1 MALVSCKDEQMK
13 KYAFTVGASFL
24 ALSALSAHATNE
36 HRNFNAVLQCRAIE
50 NHTDRLSCY
59 DKSIPPTRTASAQ
72 KFESRD
78 QCPDEK
84 DNDKRLSCY
93 DRFFSPT
100 FKSTIVSETSAPKP
114 VTAEIQQPDRAALS
128 ECQNEVNGTKRLA
141 CYDKL
146 FPQNASENNEST
158 QEATVNPGK
167 WQTSVTTSPVDD
179 SKNVIL
185 SLSSND
191 YIRTPFG
198 ESVTPTIYVACR
210 EKKTEV
216 FINWDVYLGLE
227 QTSMLY
233 RLDKQKA
240 VEKNWSISTDTKAVF
255 YRGSDIDFIR
265 ALAKADKMY
274 TKITPYNEAPVSAT
288 FDLAGLSEAMKPLQ
302 KACGWK

>member
-1 MALVSCKDEQMK
+1 MK
-13 KYAFTVGASFL
+13 NYAFILGATISAL
-24 ALSALSAHATNE
+24 TALSVHAANE
-36 HRNFNAVLQCRAIE
+36 PKNFNAVLQCRAVE
-50 NHTDRLSCY
+50 SNTERLACY
-59 DKSIPPTRTASAQ
+59 DKSISPTRTKSAE

-100 FKSTIVSETSAPKP
+100 FKSSTSSKTSTSKP
-114 VTAEIQQPDRAALS
+114 AIANIRQPDRAELA
-128 ECQNEVNGTKRLA
+128 ECQSEVNGTKRLA
-141 CYDKL
+141 CYDKI
-146 FPQNASENNEST
+146 FPQDKPDDTESMPE
-158 QEATVNPGK
+158 QAVNHGK

-179 SKNVIL
+179 TKNVVL

-198 ESVTPTIYVACR
+198 ETVAPTIYVACR

-255 YRGSDIDFIR
+255 YKGSDIDFVR
-265 ALAKADKMY
+265 TLAKADKMY
-274 TKITPYNEAPVSAT
+274 VRITPYNESPVSAT
-288 FDLAGLSEAMKPLQ
+288 FELSGLSDALKPLQ
-302 KACGWK
+302 EACGWK

>member
-1 MALVSCKDEQMK
+1 MK
-13 KYAFTVGASFL
+13 NYAFILGATISAL
-24 ALSALSAHATNE
+24 TALSVHAANE
-36 HRNFNAVLQCRAIE
+36 PKNFNAVLQCRAVE
-50 NHTDRLSCY
+50 SNTERLACY
-59 DKSIPPTRTASAQ
+59 DKSISPTRTKSAE

-84 DNDKRLSCY
+84 DNDKRLFCY

-100 FKSTIVSETSAPKP
+100 FKSSTSSKTSTSKP
-114 VTAEIQQPDRAALS
+114 AIADIRQPDRAELA
-128 ECQNEVNGTKRLA
+128 ECQSEVNGTKRLA
-141 CYDKL
+141 CYDKI
-146 FPQNASENNEST
+146 FPQDKPDDTESMAE
-158 QEATVNPGK
+158 QAVNHGK

-179 SKNVIL
+179 TNNVVL
-185 SLSSND
+185 SLPSND

-198 ESVTPTIYVACR
+198 ETVAPTIYVACR

-227 QTSMLY
+227 QTNMLY

-255 YRGSDIDFIR
+255 YKGSDIDFVR
-265 ALAKADKMY
+265 TLAKADKMFAR
-274 TKITPYNEAPVSAT
+274 ITPYNESPVSAT
-288 FDLAGLSEAMKPLQ
+288 FDLSGLSDALKPLQ

>member
-1 MALVSCKDEQMK
+1 MALIINKDNQMK
-13 KYAFTVGASFL
+13 KYAFTVGASFI

-36 HRNFNAVLQCRAIE
+36 HKNFNAVLECRGIE
-50 NHTDRLSCY
+50 NNTDRLSCY
-59 DKSIPPTRTASAQ
+59 DKSIPPARTANAQ

-84 DNDKRLSCY
+84 DDDKRLFCY

-100 FKSTIVSETSAPKP
+100 FKSSTSSKTSTSIAADIKL
-114 VTAEIQQPDRAALS
+114 PDRAALS
-128 ECQNEVNGTKRLA
+128 ACQNEVNGTKRLA
-141 CYDKL
+141 CYDRL
-146 FPQNASENNEST
+146 LPQSTSENNESVET
-158 QEATVNPGK
+158 AAANPGK
-167 WQTSVTTSPVDD
+167 WQTSITTSPVDD

-191 YIRTPFG
+191 TITTPFG
-198 ESVTPTIYVACR
+198 ESVIPSIYVACR
-210 EKKTEV
+210 EKQTDV

-240 VEKNWSISTDTKAVF
+240 VEKQWSISTDTKAVF
-255 YRGSDIDFIR
+255 YRGNDIEFVK
-265 ALAKADKMY
+265 ALAKAEKLF
-274 TKITPYNEAPVSAT
+274 TRITPYNEAPVTAT